1 MLAVKGV
8 YDGNKIEFLEPV
20 PKKHAKKKAMVIITF
35 LEDEKVPL
43 STKRAV
49 LEMTQ
54 GRLLNLDEVLRA
66 D

>member
-1 MLAVKGV
+1 MLAIKGV
-8 YDGNKIEFLEPV
+8 YDGSKVEFLEPV

-35 LEDEKVPL
+35 LDDERVPA

-49 LEMTQ
+49 LEMAQ

>member
-8 YDGNKIEFLEPV
+8 YDGSKVEFLEPV

-35 LEDEKVPL
+35 LDDEKVPH

>member
-1 MLAVKGV
+1 MLAIEGV
-8 YDGNKIEFLEPV
+8 FDGSKVDFLKPV
-20 PKKHAKKKAMVIITF
+20 PKKHAKKKATVSITF
-35 LEDEKVPL
+35 LDDEKVPA